1 MIKFAFVILRTM
13 SGHNPNRTA
22 GIDEPLPLRF
32 PEESVAVRNAA
43 RHHTALRLLPF
54 LFALYVIAFLDRM
67 NIGAAALEMPRDLGF
82 NDRVVG
88 LGAGI
93 FFLGYFL
100 LQIPGALIAERWSAR
115 RWITGIMVCW
125 GILTV
130 MMAFIHTQGQF
141 YTVRFLI
148 GAAEAGFF
156 PAVIVY
162 LTHWFQASD
171 RAKAVA
177 GFYAAM
183 PLSYVFGSPIAG
195 VLLGLAWLGLRGWR
209 WLFIFEGLP
218 AILMGLITVAY
229 LTDWP
234 REARWLSASER
245 SWITTQLEKENKA
258 KQKIR
263 PYSMWQALRHR
274 DVILLSL
281 GYLFAVTGNYG
292 IAFWLPSLL
301 KRSFRESD
309 LNVTLLAALPYLA
322 GFVFQQWN
330 GWHSD
335 RTRERRW
342 HAAIP
347 VLLCGFALFLAVVAR
362 SSLTLSV
369 TFFTMM
375 GGAYY
380 AYHPAFWAVPTEFL
394 SESAA
399 AVSIGLIN
407 SVGNLGGFAG
417 PLILGY
423 SASRTHSFT
432 GGLLCLVVSFVVSG
446 ILMLA
451 VRAGRRQ
458 SAPLPENG
466 SPAPQS

>member
-1 MIKFAFVILRTM
+1 MNGDG
-13 SGHNPNRTA
+13 SNRT
-22 GIDEPLPLRF
+22 IRIEEPLP
-32 PEESVAVRNAA
+32 PCSPSEAVAVASAA
-43 RHHTALRLLPF
+43 RHRAALRLLPF

-115 RWITGIMVCW
+115 RWIAGIMVCW

-130 MMAFIHTQGQF
+130 MMAFIHTQRQF

-156 PAVIVY
+156 PAVVVY

-183 PLSYVFGSPIAG
+183 PLSYVLGSPIAG
-195 VLLGLAWLGLRGWR
+195 VLLGLTWLGLRGWR

-218 AILMGLITVAY
+218 AMLLGLAAVTY

-234 REARWLSASER
+234 REARWLNTSER
-245 SWITTQLEKENKA
+245 NWISKRLEEEKRA
-258 KQKIR
+258 KQNIR
-263 PYSMWQALRHR
+263 SYSVWQALRHR
-274 DVILLSL
+274 DVILLSA
-281 GYLFAVTGNYG
+281 GYFFAVTGNYG

-309 LNVTLLAALPYLA
+309 LQVTLLAALPYLA
-322 GFVFQQWN
+322 GFVCQQWN

-335 RTRERRW
+335 RTQERRW
-342 HAAIP
+342 HSAIP
-347 VLLCGFALFLAVVAR
+347 VLASGLALFLAVAAR
-362 SSLTLSV
+362 SSLPLSL
-369 TFFTMM
+369 TFFTLM
-375 GGAYY
+375 GAAYY

-399 AVSIGLIN
+399 AASIGLIN

-417 PLILGY
+417 PLLLGY
-423 SASRTHSFT
+423 FASRTRSFT
-432 GGLLCLVVSFVVSG
+432 QGLLCLVVSFFVSG

-458 SAPLPENG
+458 ARPEEG
-466 SPAPQS
+466 SPAAGP

>member
-1 MIKFAFVILRTM
+1 MPSEHSKQGLGIGDAI
-13 SGHNPNRTA
+13 PA
-22 GIDEPLPLRF
+22 GSL
-32 PEESVAVRNAA
+32 VHTGAVSRAA
-43 RHHTALRLLPF
+43 RHNAAFRLLPF

-115 RWITGIMVCW
+115 RWIAGIMVSW

-130 MMAFIHTQGQF
+130 MMAFIHTQRQF
-141 YTVRFLI
+141 YAVRFLV

-156 PAVIVY
+156 PAVVVY
-162 LTHWFQASD
+162 LTHWFPASD

-195 VLLGLAWLGLRGWR
+195 VLLGLSWLGLRGWR

-218 AILMGLITVAY
+218 AILLGSITAGY

-234 REARWLSASER
+234 HQARWLRAQER
-245 SWITTQLEKENKA
+245 DWLTTQLDKEKKA
-258 KQKIR
+258 KQKVR
-263 PYSMWQALRHR
+263 SYSIWQALRHR

-281 GYLFAVTGNYG
+281 AYFFAVTGNYG
-292 IAFWLPSLL
+292 IAFWLPTIL

-309 LNVTLLAALPYLA
+309 LKVTLLAALPYLA
-322 GFVFQQWN
+322 GFVSQQLN

-342 HAAIP
+342 HSAVPLLLSGLALLLAIAA
-347 VLLCGFALFLAVVAR
+347 G
-362 SSLTLSV
+362 SSLALSV

-375 GGAYY
+375 GAAYY

-394 SESAA
+394 SESGAA
-399 AVSIGLIN
+399 ASIGFIN

-417 PLILGY
+417 PLILG
-423 SASRTHSFT
+423 SLAARMRSFT
-432 GGLLCLVVSFVVSG
+432 DGLLSLVVSFFVSG
-446 ILMLA
+446 ILMLV

-458 SAPLPENG
+458 
-466 SPAPQS
+466 PAPTI

>member
-1 MIKFAFVILRTM
+1 M
-13 SGHNPNRTA
+13 SSDCPNRTIR
-22 GIDEPLPLRF
+22 IDETLP
-32 PEESVAVRNAA
+32 PCSPGEAAAVANAA
-43 RHHTALRLLPF
+43 RHRAALRLLPF

-115 RWITGIMVCW
+115 HWIGGIMVCW

-130 MMAFIHTQGQF
+130 MMAFIHTQRQF

-156 PAVIVY
+156 PAVVVY

-195 VLLGLAWLGLRGWR
+195 ILLGLTWLGLRGWR

-218 AILMGLITVAY
+218 AIVLGLAAIAY

-234 REARWLSASER
+234 REARWLSAPER
-245 SWITTQLEKENKA
+245 NWISTRLEEEKKA
-258 KQKIR
+258 KQNIR
-263 PYSMWQALRHR
+263 SYSVWQALRHR
-274 DVILLSL
+274 DVILLSA

-301 KRSFRESD
+301 KRSFQESD
-309 LNVTLLAALPYLA
+309 LEVTLLAALPYLA
-322 GFVFQQWN
+322 GFVCQQWN

-335 RTRERRW
+335 RTQERRW
-342 HAAIP
+342 HSAIP
-347 VLLCGFALFLAVVAR
+347 VLLSGLALFLAVAAR
-362 SSLTLSV
+362 SSLPLSL
-369 TFFTMM
+369 TFFTLM
-375 GGAYY
+375 GAAYY

-399 AVSIGLIN
+399 AASIGLIN

-423 SASRTHSFT
+423 FASRTRSFT
-432 GGLLCLVVSFVVSG
+432 QGLLCLVVSFFVSG

-458 SAPLPENG
+458 ARPVPEDGSSAPGP
-466 SPAPQS
+466 